1 MLQQPALA
9 GACIAANLPTLATV
23 MLPTH
28 THRRMQ
34 FLDCHLPASAH
45 TQYGVV
51 ALWYGIRL
59 AVRGPDLQT
68 ISRQSYD
75 NAKVTIDL

>member
-1 MLQQPALA
+1 
-9 GACIAANLPTLATV
+9 
-23 MLPTH
+23 
-28 THRRMQ
+28 
-34 FLDCHLPASAH
+34 
-45 TQYGVV
+45 V

-59 AVRGPDLQT
+59 AVRAPDLQT